1 MNLKR
6 IILLLTLC
14 VAFTLA
20 AQGQRFDWVRTYT
33 GADVSSGYATNR
45 IVGSCVDREGNYYFL
60 GQFSPRAT
68 LCGVPLL
75 PDSIIT
81 YPLCPAV
88 VVAKISPQGTLL
100 WHKAIY
106 GPNTS
111 GAYPCALRQLGD
123 TAFMVQAYFDL
134 PYETYAYNMR
144 FYRDLYYLDTLIPG
158 NNAYPMPVDSV
169 VSQTTTA
176 FITFGNNGHVIEQH
190 FLSVGWQDSTGRILT
205 PRISGMNHI
214 RQDGMHCLPLS
225 NKTFVTDSV
234 GNIYVLR
241 HTQDAFSRD
250 TLHWSITDGSITA
263 LKILVD
269 GVHPI
274 YCPTQRSSNQNLQ
287 ILKFSPHFDSLIAST
302 YMFDS
307 TWMAHTD
314 VQLNDLNIDS
324 RGNLYVNVVGN
335 RVDFPIRVQ
344 GTNFIL
350 DSSVTPT
357 MMIKYSPNLQPVAMA
372 QLSYTGSVPN
382 THWMQTIILYA
393 HIDEVSNSI
402 FMTSGVAWPP
412 NASPTILYN
421 NDTLDLLRGDFSWLR
436 LDLDNLQL
444 LSFGK
449 IRSHT
454 GTEAG
459 ARIRDLKI
467 TTQHN
472 RVLGQTEFDMGIVFG
487 DSVVTP
493 PGAFLVWDYD
503 GNELYATCYHHSG
516 ATCVVEKPQVI
527 DSLVYL
533 SGSFLGNANFGTI
546 AVPSS
551 GATCAYIAKYVD
563 TSFMTPYV
571 VRDTRTTQQINW
583 PQVLSFP
590 LSDSLVQLTATST
603 SGLPISYT
611 CSDTS
616 IARVVGTTLRLLAEG
631 DATVTA
637 SQGGN
642 NQYLPATPVTKTLHV
657 GRAADTRT
665 TQQIN
670 WPQELSFSL
679 SDSPVPLTAT
689 STSGLSV
696 TYTCSDTSI
705 ARVVGRTSL
714 LLLREGDATITASQG
729 GNNQYLPATPVT
741 KTLHVG
747 RAVDTLNTQ
756 QIDWQQELTFP
767 LSDDPIPLTA
777 TSSSGLPVTYTCN
790 NPSIALI
797 ANSTLYLRAEGE
809 ATVTASQRGNS
820 QYHPATPVAK
830 TLHVS
835 RAGIEASGSQRFAVY
850 PNPAHTVVYFHSTH
864 EQVRTVRVVSSQGRE
879 VTVPVTG
886 SQMDISTLPAGVYY
900 IQFVTE
906 NNVYNHKIIKM

>member
-1 MNLKR
+1 
-6 IILLLTLC
+6 
-14 VAFTLA
+14 
-20 AQGQRFDWVRTYT
+20 
-33 GADVSSGYATNR
+33 
-45 IVGSCVDREGNYYFL
+45 
-60 GQFSPRAT
+60 
-68 LCGVPLL
+68 
-75 PDSIIT
+75 
-81 YPLCPAV
+81 
-88 VVAKISPQGTLL
+88 
-100 WHKAIY
+100 
-106 GPNTS
+106 
-111 GAYPCALRQLGD
+111 
-123 TAFMVQAYFDL
+123 
-134 PYETYAYNMR
+134 
-144 FYRDLYYLDTLIPG
+144 
-158 NNAYPMPVDSV
+158 
-169 VSQTTTA
+169 
-176 FITFGNNGHVIEQH
+176 
-190 FLSVGWQDSTGRILT
+190 
-205 PRISGMNHI
+205 
-214 RQDGMHCLPLS
+214 
-225 NKTFVTDSV
+225 
-234 GNIYVLR
+234 
-241 HTQDAFSRD
+241 
-250 TLHWSITDGSITA
+250 
-263 LKILVD
+263 
-269 GVHPI
+269 
-274 YCPTQRSSNQNLQ
+274 
-287 ILKFSPHFDSLIAST
+287 
-302 YMFDS
+302 MFDS

-382 THWMQTIILYA
+382 THWMQTLILYA

-402 FMTSGVAWPP
+402 FMPSGVAWPP

-603 SGLPISYT
+603 SGLPITYT
-611 CSDTS
+611 RRGTS
-616 IARVVGTTLRLLAEG
+616 IARGGGPSSHLLAEG

-657 GRAADTRT
+657 GRT
-665 TQQIN
+665 
-670 WPQELSFSL
+670 
-679 SDSPVPLTAT
+679 
-689 STSGLSV
+689 
-696 TYTCSDTSI
+696 
-705 ARVVGRTSL
+705 
-714 LLLREGDATITASQG
+714 
-729 GNNQYLPATPVT
+729 
-741 KTLHVG
+741 
-747 RAVDTLNTQ
+747 VDTLNTQ

-864 EQVRTVRVVSSQGRE
+864 ETVKTVRVVSAQGRA

-886 SQMDISTLPAGVYY
+886 YQVDVSSLPAGVYY

-906 NNVYNHKIIKM
+906 NNLYNQKIVKL